1 MDNSYKVLKVI
12 FFAYIIFIAFMS
24 FYPSPPETPTSDKL
38 NHFIAFFVMA
48 VLYRIS
54 FQGSYWANFF
64 IAIIYGAFI
73 EIVQSFLPYRYAEYA
88 DFIADIFGALCGMFF
103 IFVLELGITIIKE
116 NKR

>member
-1 MDNSYKVLKVI
+1 MEKTYKVLKII
-12 FFAYIIFIAFMS
+12 FFAYIVFIAFMS

-38 NHFIAFFVMA
+38 NHFIAFLILA

-73 EIVQSFLPYRYAEYA
+73 ELVQSFLPYRYAEYA
-88 DFIADIFGALCGMFF
+88 DFVADVFGTLCGMFF
-103 IFVLELGITIIKE
+103 IFVIELGTIIIKE
-116 NKR
+116 NKK